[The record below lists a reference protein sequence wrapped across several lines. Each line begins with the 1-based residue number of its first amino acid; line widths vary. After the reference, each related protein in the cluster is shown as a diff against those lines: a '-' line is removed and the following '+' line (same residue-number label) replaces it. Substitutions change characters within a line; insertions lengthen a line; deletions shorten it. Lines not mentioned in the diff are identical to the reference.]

1 VFVDQNRDGQQND
14 GDDGIGGV
22 VVQLMSGTTLLGT
35 TVSDGDGFYQFS
47 SANVRT
53 MLASTSYTLRID
65 VTQPAIA
72 TFGYTPAQRNWGPD
86 DSLDNDALL
95 NGTNYDII
103 DAKTGDD
110 GSFRNVF
117 DFGFEPTDASSTI
130 GGVVWLDI
138 NGNAIRDTDEPV
150 SVFVLISSCWFW

>member
-1 VFVDQNRDGQQND
+1 VFVDQNRDGRQND

-22 VVQLMSGTTLLGT
+22 VVQLLSGTALLGT

-53 MLASTSYTLRID
+53 MRASTTYTLRID

-72 TFGYTPAQRNWGPD
+72 TFGYTPAQSTFGGD
-86 DSLDNDALL
+86 DSIDNDAIL

-103 DAKTGDD
+103 DAVTGVD
-110 GSFRNVF
+110 GSFMSQY

-150 SVFVLISSCWFW
+150 RVFVLIASCWFL